1 MLDIVRAKQKSM
13 FIKLAFAIIIL
24 SFVIGYAM
32 LTSPTGNGDRPN
44 DLAAS
49 VNGSKISME
58 EYRSAYSNI
67 YNLYQNIYRDQF
79 TPALEKQLNLK
90 RQALQQLVDQRLL
103 AQEGEKLGME
113 VSKKELVDAI
123 AKIPAFQENGVFN
136 KQRYVDVLS
145 YQRLTPDV
153 FEEMQRNDLLVKKVG
168 DYLRGEVSVSDEDIE
183 AEFRKQNE
191 KVNLAFVRFAPA
203 LFEDKVEIKEEALK
217 EFFQQNQEQFRIPE
231 KVSIRYILF
240 DPASYVDQ
248 VKLEQ
253 QDIEKYYRRHLD
265 QFEIPEQVRA
275 SHVLIRVARDADKE
289 VRKKKRALAEKILA
303 EAKAGKDF
311 AKLATKYSDDKASVA
326 KGGDLGYFTRGTM
339 VKSFEDAAFAL
350 KPGEL
355 SDIVTSPFGFHIIK
369 GSGYIE
375 AGVKPLEDVLDEVKQ
390 GLRKELA
397 RQLAY
402 EKAMDAYNINRKAG
416 DLDAA
421 AKSAGLE
428 ISESGLFTRDEP
440 VGTLGSQPELNSA
453 AFTLQQGALARPLN
467 LKQGVIL
474 MTLKER
480 QESRLPELAEV
491 RKAVEKA
498 FRRDKSV
505 ELAQAAADKL
515 LADLKTA
522 GDLNAAAG
530 AAKLKVEETGD
541 FARSYGDFVPRI
553 GQSADL
559 AKQAFTL
566 TEEKPVADQ
575 IFEINGKFIV
585 AVLKKHSTADMAQLD
600 DAKREELR
608 TSLTKKKQDE
618 VYRAKLDELKKK
630 AQIEISPALASLM
643 NEG

>member
-13 FIKLAFAIIIL
+13 FIKLAFAVIIL

-32 LTSPTGNGDRPN
+32 LTSPKGNGDRPN

-90 RQALQQLVDQRLL
+90 RQAFQQLVDQRLL

-123 AKIPAFQENGVFN
+123 AKIPAFQENGVFS

-168 DYLRGEVSVSDEDIE
+168 DYLRGEVSVSDEEIE

-203 LFEDKVEIKEEALK
+203 LFEDKVKIKEEALK

-231 KVSIRYILF
+231 KIAIRYILF

-275 SHVLIRVARDADKE
+275 SHVLIRVARDADNK
-289 VRKKKRALAEKILA
+289 VRKKKRELAEKILA

-311 AKLATKYSDDKASVA
+311 AKLAAKYSDDKASVA

-339 VKSFEDAAFAL
+339 VKSFENAAFAL

-440 VGTLGSQPELNSA
+440 VGTLGNQPELNSA

-498 FRRDKSV
+498 FRKDKSV
-505 ELAQAAADKL
+505 ELAQAAADKM
-515 LADLKTA
+515 LAGLKTA
-522 GDLNAAAG
+522 ADLNTAAKS
-530 AAKLKVEETGD
+530 AKLKVEETGD

-575 IFEINGKFIV
+575 TFEINGKFIV